1 MPRLGGH
8 DAADVEE
15 LLPGA
20 AAEGL
25 HGGRVPGA
33 AAVLRVG
40 GHDDGDVVSI
50 VDASRMTTAGLLY
63 LVHVQVHCTY
73 HHEEITGRPGKETK
87 IHL

>member
-63 LVHVQVHCTY
+63 LVHCTY